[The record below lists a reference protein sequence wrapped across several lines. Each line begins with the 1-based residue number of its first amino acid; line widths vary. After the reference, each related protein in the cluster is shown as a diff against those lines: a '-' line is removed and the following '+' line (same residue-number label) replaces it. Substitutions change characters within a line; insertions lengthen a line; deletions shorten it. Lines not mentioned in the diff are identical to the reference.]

1 LQQAKVL
8 LESNSKRFRVVL
20 ADEHAL
26 VRQGLVLL
34 LSSEPEIEVVGE
46 AGDGLQAVE
55 LARALQPD
63 VAVLDVLLPMLNG
76 AEATRRLTK
85 VSPGTRVLGMSG
97 YSDPLYVREI
107 LRAGAFGCLLKEQ
120 DQEDFVEAVKSV
132 ARGKR
137 YVSAKVSAWV
147 IESEGRQ
154 RDGSPLDVLTLR
166 ELEVLKLLAQGKTN
180 KEIAGILNR
189 SLYTVDA
196 HRGRIMEKLDLHS
209 AGEIVRFALRH
220 GLID

>member
-1 LQQAKVL
+1 M
-8 LESNSKRFRVVL
+8 L

-26 VRQGLVLL
+26 VRQGLNLL

-55 LARALQPD
+55 LARTLRPE
-63 VAVLDVLLPMLNG
+63 VAVLDVLLPLLNG
-76 AEATRRLTK
+76 AETAKRIMK
-85 VSPGTRVLGMSG
+85 VSPATRVLGMSG
-97 YSDPLYVREI
+97 FSDALYVREM
-107 LRAGAFGCLLKEQ
+107 LRAGALGCLLKEQ
-120 DQEDFVEAVKSV
+120 DQQDFVEAVKSV

-137 YVSAKVSAWV
+137 YVSPKISAWMV
-147 IESEGRQ
+147 QSEGRE
-154 RDGSPLDVLTLR
+154 GNGGPLDLLTLR
-166 ELEVLKLLAQGKTN
+166 ELEILKLLAQGKTN
-180 KEIAGILNR
+180 KEVAAVLNR